1 MRSQDAIYRFG
12 PYELWTRTREVYKNG
27 IKLKVRPQPFQI
39 LQALVERAGDVVTR
53 EELRQR
59 LWPAEIFVDFEHGL
73 NTAIKELR
81 GLLNDSASEPQYI
94 ETLPKLGYRILVPM
108 EAVEPPVL
116 AWGKEAVRSQRPAS
130 EGAPYTRGEEHP
142 SPDRV
147 GINSDQPLR
156 REDGG
161 TKPPPDRRRWAAPVA
176 VATMMIVGVAVYG
189 QWSRWRAQARAP
201 SGRVMLAVLPFE
213 NLTGDASQDYFSD
226 GLTEEMIGQ
235 LGRLDP
241 QRLGVIARTSVMHYK
256 HAPQSLQQIGR
267 ELGVQYVLEG
277 SVRRDA
283 DKVRISAQLIQLK
296 DQTHLWSRQ
305 YDRELGSLLTLQS
318 EIARQ
323 TADEIQITF
332 GTPKHT
338 DVVVP
343 SGSSPS
349 LDSEAHDLYLKGL
362 YFWNKRTVEGFQQA
376 IQYFQNA
383 IGTNPNYA
391 QAYTGLANSYSLL
404 TSYTE
409 APGERYM
416 PKARA
421 AALRALELEPS
432 LAEAQTARA
441 LVVQNYDYDWETSE
455 KEFRRAI
462 ALNPNYSTAHHWYAE
477 HLMWMGRFEE
487 AFEESEKARQLDPL
501 SLIIAVD
508 YADILYNAR
517 QYGRAIAQFHAIQE
531 MDPNFPRVGILIG
544 SYIEKGMFP
553 EALALVKSP
562 SAREN
567 LRWYWALQAYVHGRA
582 GQREEARGA
591 LRKLQDLSR
600 REKIQPTVFVRAYLG
615 VGDKERAL
623 TYLEKAYAERYS
635 EATTLKVD
643 PMYDSLRGDR
653 RFQELLRR
661 VGLTQ

>member
-12 PYELWTRTREVYKNG
+12 PYELRTRTREVYKNG

-53 EELRQR
+53 EELRHR
-59 LWPAEIFVDFEHGL
+59 LWPAETFVDFEHGL

-94 ETLPKLGYRILVPM
+94 ETLPKLGYRILVPV
-108 EAVEPPVL
+108 EAVDP
-116 AWGKEAVRSQRPAS
+116 ARGKEAVRPKRPAS
-130 EGAPYTRGEEHP
+130 EGPPYTTGEEHR
-142 SPDRV
+142 SEYR
-147 GINSDQPLR
+147 PLQQG
-156 REDGG
+156 DGG
-161 TKPPPDRRRWAAPVA
+161 LKPPLHRRRWAVA
-176 VATMMIVGVAVYG
+176 VAAAAMIIVGVAVYV
-189 QWSRWRAQARAP
+189 QWSRWRAPARAS

-256 HAPQSLQQIGR
+256 HVPQSLQQIGR

-283 DKVRISAQLIQLK
+283 DKARISAQLIQLK
-296 DQTHLWSRQ
+296 DQTHLWSRE
-305 YDRELGSLLTLQS
+305 YDRELGSLLTLQR
-318 EIARQ
+318 EIAREA
-323 TADEIQITF
+323 ADEIQITF

-338 DVVVP
+338 AVAVP
-343 SGSSPS
+343 TGASPA
-349 LDSEAHDLYLKGL
+349 LDSQAHDLYLKGL

-376 IQYFQNA
+376 IHYFKNA
-383 IGTNPNYA
+383 IDIDPNYA

-404 TSYTE
+404 TGYAE

-416 PKARA
+416 TKART

-432 LAEAQTARA
+432 LAEAHTALA

-462 ALNPNYSTAHHWYAE
+462 ELNPNYSTAHHWYAE
-477 HLMWMGRFEE
+477 HLMWMGRFDE
-487 AFEESEKARQLDPL
+487 AFQESEKARQLDPL

-517 QYGRAIAQFHAIQE
+517 QYDRAIAQLRAVHE

-553 EALALVKSP
+553 EALAVVKSP

-591 LRKLQDLSR
+591 LRKLEDLSR

-615 VGDKERAL
+615 VGDNERAL
-623 TYLEKAYAERYS
+623 SCLEKAYAERYS

-643 PMYDSLRGDR
+643 PMYDSLRGDP

-661 VGLTQ
+661 VGLAQ